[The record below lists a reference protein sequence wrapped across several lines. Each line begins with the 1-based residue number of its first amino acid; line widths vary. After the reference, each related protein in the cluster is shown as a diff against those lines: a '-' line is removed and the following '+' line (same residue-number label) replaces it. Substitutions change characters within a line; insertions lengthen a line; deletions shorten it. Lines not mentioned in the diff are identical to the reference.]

1 MSDTEEMDREIER
14 LENWAR
20 ERVPEQ
26 EDGVFT
32 GPYIGHYVDELMRDM
47 GMPTMRTSNFLKEY
61 FGSFLPSRYGTLGEE
76 LKAARE
82 GRLKRRFYLGSLH
95 VLAAI
100 VVIWI
105 VSGVGG

>member
-26 EDGVFT
+26 EDGVVT
-32 GPYIGHYVDELMRDM
+32 GPYIGHYVDELIRDM

-61 FGSFLPSRYGTLGEE
+61 FGTFFPSRYRTLGVE

-95 VLAAI
+95 VLAGFLI
-100 VVIWI
+100 LLMIM
-105 VSGVGG
+105 G

>member
-1 MSDTEEMDREIER
+1 M
-14 LENWAR
+14 
-20 ERVPEQ
+20 PEL

-47 GMPTMRTSNFLKEY
+47 NMPTMRTSNLLKEY
-61 FGSFLPSRYGTLGEE
+61 LGSFLPSRYATLGQE

-82 GRLKRRFYLGSLH
+82 GRLKKRFYLGSLH

-100 VVIWI
+100 AVIW
-105 VSGVGG
+105 VVFGVGG